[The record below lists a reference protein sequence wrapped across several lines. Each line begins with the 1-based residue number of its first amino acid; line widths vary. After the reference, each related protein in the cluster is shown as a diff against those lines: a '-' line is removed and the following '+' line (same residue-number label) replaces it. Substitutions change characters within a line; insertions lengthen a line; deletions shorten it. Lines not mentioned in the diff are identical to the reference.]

1 MLSFIIRRLLIAIPL
16 VLLSTVLEFLLVANS
31 GDPMA
36 DLKGRNPP
44 VPPQVIQTREHQLGL
59 DKPMPQRY
67 WTWLTHFVRGDMGKS
82 IHGVEV
88 RPLLWQRMR
97 VTLRMVVL
105 ASILAIVLAIGAG
118 VLSAVKQYTVTDYT
132 FTFTG
137 FLFLS
142 MPVFWLAALLK
153 EYGAIRLNKLF
164 CKQAVSTV
172 GAETPNLTG
181 SLGHRLADYAG
192 HLALPTIALALISFA
207 AWSRYQRATML
218 DVLGSDYIRLAR
230 AKGLSRTRVMVR
242 HALRN
247 ALIPLVTVVA
257 IDTGAIFGGAIIT
270 ERVFSWQGMGALL
283 VQGAQ
288 TSDPNILL
296 AWLTVTAVIV
306 VLFNLIADLL
316 YAVLDPR
323 IRYGLHASPSTGR
336 GRSGR
341 RGRGSGATADR
352 ARRPGPRGGHDQRG
366 AGVHHRR
373 PHPDADDRAPVPRPQ
388 AGRRQPGGVPHHGG
402 RLAHRRPLLEVRL
415 RRHHRP
421 VLLLTLLGPPD
432 GHRRHRPRLHGPDP
446 ARGAEVGPGRADGGV
461 FGDHLRRHRRGA
473 RRLLP
478 PLGRLGADALHR
490 PRADHPPH
498 RDPGGAGRQRAPAG
512 RQLVLRRPG
521 ARDRKST
528 RLNSSHVE
536 ISYAVFCLK
545 KKKKTYTQKSLKKTK
560 KKKKNK
566 K

>member
-16 VLLSTVLEFLLVANS
+16 VLLSTVLVFLLVANS

-164 CKQAVSTV
+164 GKQVVFTV

-192 HLALPTIALALISFA
+192 HLALP
-207 AWSRYQRATML
+207 M
-218 DVLGSDYIRLAR
+218 
-230 AKGLSRTRVMVR
+230 
-242 HALRN
+242 
-247 ALIPLVTVVA
+247 IPLVTVVA

-323 IRYGLHASPSTGR
+323 IRYG
-336 GRSGR
+336 
-341 RGRGSGATADR
+341 
-352 ARRPGPRGGHDQRG
+352 
-366 AGVHHRR
+366 
-373 PHPDADDRAPVPRPQ
+373 
-388 AGRRQPGGVPHHGG
+388 
-402 RLAHRRPLLEVRL
+402 
-415 RRHHRP
+415 
-421 VLLLTLLGPPD
+421 
-432 GHRRHRPRLHGPDP
+432 
-446 ARGAEVGPGRADGGV
+446 
-461 FGDHLRRHRRGA
+461 
-473 RRLLP
+473 
-478 PLGRLGADALHR
+478 
-490 PRADHPPH
+490 
-498 RDPGGAGRQRAPAG
+498 
-512 RQLVLRRPG
+512 
-521 ARDRKST
+521 
-528 RLNSSHVE
+528 
-536 ISYAVFCLK
+536 
-545 KKKKTYTQKSLKKTK
+545 
-560 KKKKNK
+560 
-566 K
+566 